1 MAVSSRHCLREQK
14 KEYGQIGGLW
24 KRHLILTEGGCLCDK
39 IDGMIRHPATQ
50 EFQCK
55 RTSAETLIN
64 LKLPSLDVLD
74 PNTNFVAEHRL
85 TVMRKCQE
93 EILNRMETF
102 ERQYIQVKADLA
114 SVTDKVVSDYHDQ
127 KLIHKKVIH
136 LENEVFE
143 KRISD
148 SGSSDAEPKKP
159 RIKKRKLGSGCAEKS
174 KKKTPTSSARKSTSS
189 KVPFT
194 DARKNDEVLNKKE
207 KGTPTTSSAAS
218 DGELIVDEK
227 CKKSPLKSNI
237 VAQNDESVE
246 QKLKNSPAMEVPDK
260 KTTVS
265 IKSHPAITT
274 VSKPVEATKGKE
286 DEIESAAELSPI
298 PKNAFERMSKEE
310 LIAMMIKLRNSG
322 TPEKAGE
329 EKDDDK

>member
-1 MAVSSRHCLREQK
+1 MAVPSRHCLREQK
-14 KEYGQIGGLW
+14 KEYGQIGGLC
-24 KRHLILTEGGCLCDK
+24 KRHLILTEGGCLCDM

-74 PNTNFVAEHRL
+74 PNTNYVAEHQL
-85 TVMRKCQE
+85 TVMRRCQG

-143 KRISD
+143 KRISESD
-148 SGSSDAEPKKP
+148 SSDAEPKKP
-159 RIKKRKLGSGCAEKS
+159 RIKKRKLDSGCAEKS
-174 KKKTPTSSARKSTSS
+174 KKKTPTPSARKSISS
-189 KVPFT
+189 KMPFT

-207 KGTPTTSSAAS
+207 TPTTSSATS

-237 VAQNDESVE
+237 VAQNVESVE
-246 QKLKNSPAMEVPDK
+246 QKLKNSPAIEVPDT

-265 IKSHPAITT
+265 IKSHCYYYC
-274 VSKPVEATKGKE
+274 
-286 DEIESAAELSPI
+286 DETS
-298 PKNAFERMSKEE
+298 RGYQ
-310 LIAMMIKLRNSG
+310 R
-322 TPEKAGE
+322 
-329 EKDDDK
+329 